1 MSKIFNEILGSKPKL
16 NSFDLSHERK
26 FTAKM
31 GTLYPIMCEEVVPGD
46 VFKCNS
52 EVMLRMMPLIAP
64 VMHRV
69 DVYTHFFFVPNR
81 LVWDNWGKFISG
93 EKVNGNDPVHPY
105 ISAADVN
112 NDVVAAKGQLLD
124 FLGIQKGDNNI
135 NALPIR
141 AYNLIYK
148 EYYRDQ
154 NLIND
159 PVNIYTTDGVH
170 NWQWADEYKLRKRAW
185 EKDYFTSALPWAQKG
200 GEVELPLGGS
210 APVTAS
216 TSGMAGNTYL
226 RDKTTGA
233 VTINNGYAN
242 IGADGSLQD
251 DNNDQVYYDPNGSL
265 NADLSGATAATIN
278 ELRRATALQ
287 KWLER
292 QARSGSRY
300 IETILSHFGVQTE
313 DYRLQRP
320 EYLGGGKSPIVISEV
335 LQTSQV
341 TSQPTAL
348 GTMAGHGI
356 SVGNS
361 HTFTKKFTE
370 HGFVFCIFSVMP
382 KTAYNGLTRRHFFKA
397 DKFDYYWPEFAQLG
411 EQPVY
416 VKELYPTV
424 ADKTKV
430 FGYQQRYCE
439 YKYIPSSVN
448 GEMKDTLSFWHFG
461 RKFATEPALNGTFI
475 EPQTSE
481 LAIPFAVQTDT
492 DNLVVQVFHN
502 LRALRP
508 IPFYN
513 VPQL

>member
-1 MSKIFNEILGSKPKL
+1 MSKIFSEILGNKPKL

-52 EVMLRMMPLIAP
+52 EVMLRMMPMIAP

-69 DVYTHFFFVPNR
+69 DVYSHFFFVPNR

-93 EKVNGNDPVHPY
+93 EKINGNDPVHPY
-105 ISAADVN
+105 IRATLVN
-112 NDVVAAKGQLLD
+112 DNILGVKGQLFD
-124 FLGIQKGDNNI
+124 FLGIQKGNYQA
-135 NALPIR
+135 NAIPLR
-141 AYNLIYK
+141 GYQLIYN

-154 NLIND
+154 NLKNQIN
-159 PVNIYTTDGVH
+159 V
-170 NWQWADEYKLRKRAW
+170 YKLDGDTAIPSHSDFMLQKRAW

-216 TSGMAGNTYL
+216 TSGISGNTYL
-226 RDKTTGA
+226 RNALTGA
-233 VTINNGYAN
+233 ITTHFGAVNVAN
-242 IGADGSLQD
+242 DGSIQD
-251 DNNDQVYYDPNGSL
+251 SNNDQAYYDPNGSL
-265 NADLSGATAATIN
+265 TADLSGATAATIN
-278 ELRRATALQ
+278 ELRKATALQ

-341 TSQPTAL
+341 TSQPSAL

-382 KTAYNGLTRRHFFKA
+382 KTSYNGLTRRHYFKA

-416 VKELYPTV
+416 VKELYPSV
-424 ADKTKV
+424 ADKSKV

-439 YKYIPSSVN
+439 YKYIPSTVN

-461 RKFATEPALNGTFI
+461 RKFANEPALNGTFI
-475 EPQTSE
+475 EPQTAE